1 MTVLARLVGRL
12 GEYSDDAHNAGGGS
26 PLPGRVVNSVSPS
39 SVVVGASTTV
49 SVNGAGFGPSTEVYL
64 GGVAKPTTYVSASVL
79 RFNHTAGAVGSGT
92 VTVEGATGQATL
104 TYTIAAA
111 DELSSPPRAART

>member
-1 MTVLARLVGRL
+1 VTVLGRLVARL

-39 SVVVGASTTV
+39 SVVVGTGTTV
-49 SVNGAGFGPSTEVYL
+49 SVSGAGFGPTTEVYL
-64 GGVAKPTTYVSASVL
+64 DGVAKSTTHVSGSTL
-79 RFNHTAGAVGSGT
+79 RFNHTAAAAGSGT

-104 TYTIAAA
+104 TYTLVRA
-111 DELSSPPRAART
+111 DDG